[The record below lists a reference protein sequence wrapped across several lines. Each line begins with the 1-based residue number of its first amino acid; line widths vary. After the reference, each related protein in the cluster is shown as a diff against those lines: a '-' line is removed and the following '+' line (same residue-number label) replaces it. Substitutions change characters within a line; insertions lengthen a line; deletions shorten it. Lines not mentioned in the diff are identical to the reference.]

1 VKKIAIYF
9 LLIFCL
15 CFLESALF
23 AQTQDSYD
31 YNSEFIFGIN
41 KNSYGGLIGG
51 FVLKKARRIDKK
63 IFETFGLEVMNVKN
77 PHEVRTQAPSSGNYF
92 IYGKSN
98 YLYALRF
105 QYGRDLV
112 LFTKGP
118 QQGVEV
124 KAVFAVG
131 PTLGVVAP
139 YYVQV
144 DPSGGQG
151 YYTYNIPYTPDI
163 SYGQIQGTGSL
174 FEGLFQSKIQFGAN
188 LKAAMNFELGTTK
201 NQVTGFE
208 AGFLLDAYTSTVV
221 LMPSAENQAIFPTVF
236 LTLFWGSRK

>member
-1 VKKIAIYF
+1 MKQIVFYF
-9 LLIFCL
+9 FLVLCL
-15 CFLESALF
+15 YDPGSTLF

-31 YNSEFIFGIN
+31 YNSEFTWGIS

-51 FVLKKARRIDKK
+51 FVFKKARRIEKK
-63 IFETFGLEVMNVKN
+63 TFETFGLEVMNVKN

-105 QYGRDLV
+105 QYGRDII

-131 PTLGVVAP
+131 PSIGIVTP

-144 DPSGGQG
+144 DPTGGQG
-151 YYTYNIPYTPDI
+151 YYTTNVPYTPDI
-163 SYGQIQGTGSL
+163 SYGEIQGTGTL
-174 FEGLFQSKIQFGAN
+174 FEGLFQSKLQLGGN
-188 LKAAMNFELGTTK
+188 LKAALNFELGTAK

-221 LMPSAENQAIFPTVF
+221 LMPSAENHAVYPTVF
-236 LTLFWGSRK
+236 LTLFYGSRK